1 MLPKTF
7 FGYCYTGVLPSCLA
21 EEKRLSALQVGHF
34 TPNCKPNGRY
44 EDVQCYGQTGYC
56 WCVDEYGKEM
66 EGTRVMG
73 IPMCSLA
80 TGMFL
85 FVHKYINFLFTG

>member
-1 MLPKTF
+1 M
-7 FGYCYTGVLPSCLA
+7 A
-21 EEKRLSALQVGHF
+21 EENRLSALQVGHF

-66 EGTRVMG
+66 EGTRVIG